1 MKINNLK
8 INGYGNI
15 QNKQINLKEKINIIY
30 GKNESGKSTI
40 FKFIINMLY
49 GSSKN
54 KKGQEISDFEKYTPW
69 NAEEFSGKIN
79 YELDNKNRYEVFR
92 EFKKKNPKIYNE
104 NSEDITKEFNI
115 DKTKGIDYF
124 YEQTNIDE
132 ELFLSS
138 TAIMQ
143 ENVKLEKANQ
153 NLLIQKI
160 TNLMSTGEDNISY
173 KKTIDKLNKKQL
185 EEIGTSR
192 SINKPINKIENE
204 ITNLK
209 INKNNL
215 ELFKNEKYEIE
226 NKKEKID
233 EEINKLNK
241 EIELIKQIK
250 EIKQK
255 SNIEKEKIKINE
267 EIILNNNKEIENL
280 KSEKIKKEELIN
292 KIKGHKKDN
301 KTKKYNYIFLI
312 LFFVSMALKLIIKN
326 NIFIF
331 LAGIFL
337 IIFFILTIIFK
348 NKDNKIK
355 NENKNEI
362 ERIKREK
369 EKIENQIELINENI
383 KEEKLKLDL
392 IKNNL
397 KNKINEEK
405 QKIDNKNTN
414 EEINNLFLDNNIENI
429 LEENA
434 NKLNNKKVEKHKLIL
449 EEENINQKLEE
460 LILVDEQ
467 LEYLNEELENLEY
480 KNKVIEFTKEILENS
495 YKKMKENITPKFTQ
509 NLSNIIKDISDEK
522 YKKIKFNTED
532 GLIVE
537 KENGEYILANRLSTG
552 TIDQLYLAFRLSV
565 IKEITN
571 EKIPII
577 LDEAFAYYD
586 EKRLENILKYLYE
599 KTDNQI
605 IIFTCTNRERE
616 ILNKLELDYNLIE
629 L

>member
-15 QNKQINLKEKINIIY
+15 QNKQINLDEKINIIY

-69 NAEEFSGKIN
+69 KTEEFSGKMN
-79 YELDNKNRYEVFR
+79 YELDNKNKYEIFR

-104 NSEDITKEFNI
+104 DSEDITKEYNI

-143 ENVKLEKANQ
+143 ENVKLEKSNQ
-153 NLLIQKI
+153 NILIQKI
-160 TNLMSTGEDNISY
+160 TNLMSTGQDNISY
-173 KKTIDKLNKKQL
+173 KKTMDKLNKKQL

-192 SINKPINKIENE
+192 SINKPINKIENR
-204 ITNLK
+204 INNLK
-209 INKNNL
+209 INKINL
-215 ELFKNEKYEIE
+215 EIFKDEKYEIQ
-226 NKKEKID
+226 NKKERII
-233 EEINKLNK
+233 EEINELNK
-241 EIELIKQIK
+241 QIELIKNIK

-255 SNIEKEKIKINE
+255 NNIEKEKIKITE
-267 EIILNNNKEIENL
+267 EIILNNNKEMQNL
-280 KSEKIKKEELIN
+280 EKEKTKKEESIN
-292 KIKGHKKDN
+292 KIKKQQKDN
-301 KTKKYNYIFLI
+301 ETKKYNYIFLI
-312 LFFVSMALKLIIKN
+312 LFFITIILKLIVKN
-326 NIFIF
+326 NLFII

-337 IIFFILTIIFK
+337 IIFFILTLILR

-355 NENKNEI
+355 SENKSEINKIKKEKNEI
-362 ERIKREK
+362 ENK
-369 EKIENQIELINENI
+369 IELINKNV
-383 KEEKLKLDL
+383 KEEKLKIDI
-392 IKNNL
+392 IKRNL
-397 KNKINEEK
+397 KNKIDE
-405 QKIDNKNTN
+405 QKREIGNNKENTDY
-414 EEINNLFLDNNIENI
+414 LFFNDNIEDI
-429 LEENA
+429 LEENI
-434 NKLNNKKVEKHKLIL
+434 NNLNNKKVEKHKLIL
-449 EEENINQKLEE
+449 EEEKINEKLEE
-460 LILVDEQ
+460 IILIDEQ
-467 LEYLNEELENLEY
+467 LEYLNEELQNLEY

-522 YKKIKFNTED
+522 YKKVKFNTEE

-565 IKEITN
+565 IKEIIN
-571 EKIPII
+571 EKIPIM

-586 EKRLENILKYLYE
+586 EERLKNVLKYLYK

-605 IIFTCTNRERE
+605 IIFTCTKREID

-629 L
+629 I